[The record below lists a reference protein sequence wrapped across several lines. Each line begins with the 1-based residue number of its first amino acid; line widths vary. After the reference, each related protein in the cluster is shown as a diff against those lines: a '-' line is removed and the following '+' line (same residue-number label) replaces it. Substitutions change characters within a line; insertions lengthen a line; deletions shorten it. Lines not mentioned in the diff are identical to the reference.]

1 MICGV
6 ERSADLGRS
15 RAFSGHVATTLHRP
29 MPDLPGKRYEDWE
42 LTDPAG
48 LPIDEVRPIR
58 DDIERRVKDL
68 LTSFVG

>member
-1 MICGV
+1 
-6 ERSADLGRS
+6 
-15 RAFSGHVATTLHRP
+15 